1 MKVFVE
7 ISVGELFDKITILK
21 IKAEKIK
28 DEKKLNNIKI
38 ELEILQNEAS
48 KLPQTDDN
56 LIQNI
61 ENLKKINNQ
70 LWDIEN
76 MKRELESAKDFG
88 DNFINISRDVHFK
101 NDERAKIKK
110 KINDLT
116 NSNVTEEK
124 EYSNY

>member
-1 MKVFVE
+1 MNVFVE

-76 MKRELESAKDFG
+76 IKRELESAKDFG
-88 DNFINISRDVHFK
+88 DNFINSSRDVHFK

>member
-21 IKAEKIK
+21 IKTVKIK

-48 KLPQTDDN
+48 KLPQTDDD

-76 MKRELESAKDFG
+76 IKRELE
-88 DNFINISRDVHFK
+88 
-101 NDERAKIKK
+101 
-110 KINDLT
+110 
-116 NSNVTEEK
+116 
-124 EYSNY
+124 

>member
-21 IKAEKIK
+21 IKTEKIK

-48 KLPQTDDN
+48 KLPQTDDD

-76 MKRELESAKDFG
+76 IKRELESAKDFG
-88 DNFINISRDVHFK
+88 DNFINISRYVHFK